1 MDEITKESNAK
12 ELMST
17 NVVNLPEH
25 DVTIIFG
32 QEYVKSTCATAII
45 KNKRKFK
52 IFTIYF

>member
-45 KNKRKFK
+45 KNKR
-52 IFTIYF
+52 I